1 MDAETSVGFLAG
13 ERLGDGMRFVR
24 RHGDA
29 PDALDVDAL
38 AASLEEYPLSLAM
51 LFGSRATGTTGEL
64 SDLDVA
70 VAFGDDVPEDRRF
83 ALLDE
88 MTAAL
93 TRETGFEAVD
103 LVDLSTVGP
112 YPGYEIV
119 SEGLLLLGDE
129 DDAVELESKFLQL
142 KLDFRPVKE
151 EWQAALEERIEGG
164 EYGRP

>member
-1 MDAETSVGFLAG
+1 
-13 ERLGDGMRFVR
+13 MRFVR

-38 AASLEEYPLSLAM
+38 AATLEEYPLSLAV
-51 LFGSRATGTTGEL
+51 LFGSRATGTAGEM

-70 VAFGDDVPEDRRF
+70 VAFEEDVPEDRRF

-88 MTAAL
+88 MTAEI
-93 TRETGFEAVD
+93 TSETGFEAVD

-112 YPGYEIV
+112 YPGYEIM

-151 EWQAALEERIEGG
+151 EWQTALEERIEGG